1 VNISLGIDT
10 LESEKIIKNLKQKEI
25 INIDQF
31 EENNPEV
38 NLPGELSV
46 EDLVAECT
54 TVNAENQTPLK
65 EDNDLVNQTWA
76 QVVSTGKPK
85 PKSQKLTMIGAF
97 WNIRGLNKEGRLQ
110 CITDFVKDHRL
121 DFMGFQ
127 ETKKESFTD
136 SFLNYV
142 NKGFIWQILPVKGTA
157 GGILI
162 GLNEKKFDVIAWK
175 IGSFSVADER
185 S

>member
-1 VNISLGIDT
+1 
-10 LESEKIIKNLKQKEI
+10 
-25 INIDQF
+25 
-31 EENNPEV
+31 
-38 NLPGELSV
+38 
-46 EDLVAECT
+46 
-54 TVNAENQTPLK
+54 
-65 EDNDLVNQTWA
+65 
-76 QVVSTGKPK
+76 
-85 PKSQKLTMIGAF
+85 MIGAF

-121 DFMGFQ
+121 DFVGFQ
-127 ETKKESFTD
+127 ETKKELFTD

-157 GGILI
+157 GGILV